1 MSSDRLHTRSG
12 GGRYNLRRSNSTE
25 GTGTGGGLE
34 DDDGPTR
41 GDNQGRTATPTVDG
55 GSGIGESE
63 GRVDATSPAA
73 VPRTDSYPS
82 TPSVNSKVTFAA
94 GPTPKVSNTSTY
106 GAHDDDDLSR
116 SLSYDTIEGSD
127 GCNASG
133 DIHKKGGIPVADP
146 ATANRVFTLLV
157 EQLAGRKGG
166 QLLSTA
172 LASHRTKLIVT
183 TKLGEFLR
191 SFFLTTMPDDEMW
204 FDELNGK
211 KVLWPIQKENHHNFP
226 SKSRVTQST
235 LVEFLLL
242 LTELVTNDCSFGNY
256 QSVDE
261 LVEYLT
267 TSVVPDLKYTMK
279 SGNFIVETLKDWNL
293 VTSNM
298 NDLSDQFKKASTL
311 KPANLSIHRF
321 AVLDIIC
328 HVLFPDNSNSLYL
341 SELLGYL
348 QKKERFL
355 YDTSNPNTSNQDIK
369 NLWNKIPSNVQSYLQ
384 HSYSPVAFRSYCRR
398 VDGRVAKHQLPQLAL
413 SEQERRYFGGATP
426 KASTPVDPSES
437 ALAFDDLVE
446 KIRQDGQDFAA
457 LLPSL
462 SNRLLGHLEEIE
474 RKYPGQGR
482 VREAANALRSHTG
495 ACAPAWWP
503 DCEATEPASALT
515 AKECFSSRNL
525 LMNNVVRTAVQQSVE
540 KDCCGEAMCH
550 ALQHLDQTEDRTI
563 AERVGAGQYLL
574 GEEEVF
580 LPAGTSA
587 DTSQN
592 RELILYEF
600 LGNGSFQLVFS
611 ALDIKR
617 NAIVAVKISTCS
629 HERLL
634 KDFVRLTE
642 LTSLM
647 SNEFVVRILGY
658 KILSYETTS
667 ASKATIMTVEQL
679 GEYDMDQYYEN
690 MQGDA
695 DLQFSSKMEQDAVD
709 DTASLVLQKHKG
721 PIMQLAKIVQHFT
734 IKGIDNRDMKPG
746 NIMFCVDDPDKPGRF
761 KSADNGTVKWKTNAG
776 GVQTIVG
783 SSSYL
788 PPESDS
794 GADYNTA
801 DLFAFAVMC
810 YELLVFGL
818 PPDDHRYSDSCSDDW
833 FKEAI
838 IEKSKPKYMRDELQ
852 EWNDRKMIFKYQGA
866 KEDAKGTIV
875 PAGIGEKLIN
885 LLSPIILTKNQRQ
898 NIFIDEVISSLQEIF
913 DLNDKSIELRHC
925 R

>member
-580 LPAGTSA
+580 LPAGTST

-592 RELILYEF
+592 HELILFEF
-600 LGNGSFQLVFS
+600 LGNGSFNLFS
-611 ALDIKR
+611 VL
-617 NAIVAVKISTCS
+617 
-629 HERLL
+629 
-634 KDFVRLTE
+634 
-642 LTSLM
+642 LTSNAMPSL
-647 SNEFVVRILGY
+647 
-658 KILSYETTS
+658 LSRS
-667 ASKATIMTVEQL
+667 
-679 GEYDMDQYYEN
+679 
-690 MQGDA
+690 
-695 DLQFSSKMEQDAVD
+695 
-709 DTASLVLQKHKG
+709 
-721 PIMQLAKIVQHFT
+721 QLAVM
-734 IKGIDNRDMKPG
+734 N
-746 NIMFCVDDPDKPGRF
+746 
-761 KSADNGTVKWKTNAG
+761 
-776 GVQTIVG
+776 
-783 SSSYL
+783 
-788 PPESDS
+788 
-794 GADYNTA
+794 DY
-801 DLFAFAVMC
+801 
-810 YELLVFGL
+810 
-818 PPDDHRYSDSCSDDW
+818 
-833 FKEAI
+833 
-838 IEKSKPKYMRDELQ
+838 
-852 EWNDRKMIFKYQGA
+852 
-866 KEDAKGTIV
+866 
-875 PAGIGEKLIN
+875 
-885 LLSPIILTKNQRQ
+885 
-898 NIFIDEVISSLQEIF
+898 
-913 DLNDKSIELRHC
+913 
-925 R
+925 